1 MLPVF
6 SKIFELLIFNSIYN
20 YLLTHKLLSPYQS
33 GFKPGDSCSN
43 QLISMPHEILSS
55 FDNYKSLEVRGVFL
69 DMFKAFDKVWHEG
82 LIYKLKTFGISGNL
96 LTLLSSFLHDRRQR
110 VVLNGINSEWT
121 NIKAGV
127 PQGSILGPLRFL
139 MYVNDIPDNL
149 SSNVKLFADD
159 LSLFSIVDNPVQSGS
174 QLNNDLKNMRF

>member
-1 MLPVF
+1 ML
-6 SKIFELLIFNSIYN
+6 
-20 YLLTHKLLSPYQS
+20 
-33 GFKPGDSCSN
+33 
-43 QLISMPHEILSS
+43 
-55 FDNYKSLEVRGVFL
+55 
-69 DMFKAFDKVWHEG
+69 A
-82 LIYKLKTFGISGNL
+82 
-96 LTLLSSFLHDRRQR
+96 LLSSFLHDRRQI
-110 VVLNGINSEWT
+110 VVLNSINSEWK